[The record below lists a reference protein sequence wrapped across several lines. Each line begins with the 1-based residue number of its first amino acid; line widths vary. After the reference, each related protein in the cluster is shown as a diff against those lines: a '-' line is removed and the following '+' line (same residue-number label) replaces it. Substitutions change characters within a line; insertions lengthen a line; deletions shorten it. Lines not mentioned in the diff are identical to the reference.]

1 MLACTAVTML
11 QSTPECLLVLLLVAS
26 CPALALRS
34 TEEPLQPAYP
44 DPRLVVVGETGVGK
58 SSIANALL
66 GCDPQG
72 SDCLFEVCYGT
83 DSCTTET
90 TIGTGPWLGDGQ
102 NFTVS
107 LQMLMRASLPVTDSD
122 IIFLPAKAA

>member
-1 MLACTAVTML
+1 MFQDKNVPRCELLSAPHSMLACTAVTML
-11 QSTPECLLVLLLVAS
+11 QSMAECLLVLLLVAS
-26 CPALALRS
+26 CPALALS
-34 TEEPLQPAYP
+34 SAYP

-90 TIGTGPWLGDGQ
+90 SIGTGPWLGDGQ

-107 LQMLMRASLPVTDSD
+107 L
-122 IIFLPAKAA
+122 

>member
-11 QSTPECLLVLLLVAS
+11 QSTPECLLVLLLAAL
-26 CPALALRS
+26 CPALALS
-34 TEEPLQPAYP
+34 SPEEPLQPAYP

-72 SDCLFEVCYGT
+72 SECLFEVCYGT

-107 LQMLMRASLPVTDSD
+107 LRMLMRARYPCQ
-122 IIFLPAKAA
+122 

>member
-1 MLACTAVTML
+1 MMFLPQDIDLLQRHGVSCYPHSLLACTAVTML
-11 QSTPECLLVLLLVAS
+11 QSTAECLLVLLLVAS
-26 CPALALRS
+26 CPALALS
-34 TEEPLQPAYP
+34 SAHP

-72 SDCLFEVCYGT
+72 SDCLFEVCTST

-90 TIGTGPWLGDGQ
+90 SIGTGPWLGDGQ

-107 LQMLMRASLPVTDSD
+107 L
-122 IIFLPAKAA
+122 

>member
-1 MLACTAVTML
+1 MPRCVLLSAPHSMLGCTAVTML
-11 QSTPECLLVLLLVAS
+11 QSTAECLLVLLLVAS
-26 CPALALRS
+26 CPALALS
-34 TEEPLQPAYP
+34 SAYP

-72 SDCLFEVCYGT
+72 SECLFEVCTST

-90 TIGTGPWLGDGQ
+90 TIALWANHLKG
-102 NFTVS
+102 
-107 LQMLMRASLPVTDSD
+107 
-122 IIFLPAKAA
+122 